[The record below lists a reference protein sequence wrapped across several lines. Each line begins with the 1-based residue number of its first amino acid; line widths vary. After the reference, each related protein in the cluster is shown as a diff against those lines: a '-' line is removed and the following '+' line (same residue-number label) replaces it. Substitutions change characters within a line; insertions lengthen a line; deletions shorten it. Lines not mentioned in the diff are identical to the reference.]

1 MSSLTPKQEKF
12 ALRYLECG
20 DASEAYKCAYS
31 CSKMKKATITRK
43 AFDVLHLPK
52 VQAYLDENREAAQ
65 ARTGITIDRVLREYG
80 RVAFT
85 HLPGIIH
92 YGKGEMSLE
101 DFENLSIEQKACIKK
116 FKVITDKK
124 IDPDGEPVEV
134 SKVEV
139 ELHDKLRALDS
150 IAKHLGMFI
159 DRSEIKTVDET
170 EVNKARDIFA
180 TMTTEEKLEWLNR

>member
-1 MSSLTPKQEKF
+1 MSRLTPKQEKF

-52 VQAYLDENREAAQ
+52 VQAYLNENREAAQ
-65 ARTGITIDRVLREYG
+65 ARTGITVDRVLREYG

-85 HLPGIIH
+85 NLPGIIH
-92 YGKGEMSLE
+92 YGKGIMSLK
-101 DFENLSIEQKACIKK
+101 DFENLTIEQKSCIKK
-116 FKVITDKK
+116 FKVISRKMDV
-124 IDPDGEPVEV
+124 DGEMLEV
-134 SKVEV
+134 LRVEV